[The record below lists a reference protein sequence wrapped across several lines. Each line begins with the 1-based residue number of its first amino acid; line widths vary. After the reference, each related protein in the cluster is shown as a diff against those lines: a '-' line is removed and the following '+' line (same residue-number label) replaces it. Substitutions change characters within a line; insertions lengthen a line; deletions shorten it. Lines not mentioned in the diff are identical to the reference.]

1 MFFATDD
8 AHGQSATQCFAV
20 GHQICIDSEIRLGS
34 ALGQSESQ
42 EDFIKY
48 ECDTFAGTDFAQLL
62 QPLGIGF
69 SIKVGK
75 TLAIY
80 QGRIGRSCLAGVQTL
95 QRVDQHTR
103 NVVAMVQ
110 HTQGRCVR
118 VAQCQGI
125 VRWRHRIARA
135 WLHIVPPAVVSASES
150 HQLTLT
156 RVVAR
161 QSHGLHD
168 SLGARHVE
176 RHFVFV
182 RNSTQALHVVQYTGM
197 VGTQDRAQVFDQG
210 NALFHAF
217 LVEIL
222 TQQVNAIRTRDVDV
236 AVAVH
241 ICQIDA
247 ITRFPKATQLQILG
261 QNVFKLVGHTVLA
274 DELQVRDHRFD
285 LLGVRQSKRCFIAQS
300 VSQGRQCRF
309 AQVSNFKR
317 GVVGRKPHL
326 LRVRITRHPPCNAL
340 GPTQMATQARLLS
353 EGKLESLFETKN
365 NPSTQKYIQAQ
376 EHDIRNILKHKL
388 KSPIPPLYDFS
399 MKK

>member
-1 MFFATDD
+1 MGA
-8 AHGQSATQCFAV
+8 
-20 GHQICIDSEIRLGS
+20 

-42 EDFIKY
+42 EDFVEY
-48 ECDTFAGTDFAQLL
+48 ECDTFAGANFAQLL

-69 SIKVGK
+69 SVKVCE

-80 QGRIGRSCLAGVQTL
+80 QGRISRGCLAGVQAL
-95 QRVDQHTR
+95 QRVDQNTG
-103 NVVAMVQ
+103 NIVSMVQ
-110 HTQGRCVR
+110 HTQGRIVH
-118 VAQCQGI
+118 VSQGQCI
-125 VRWRHRIARA
+125 VRWGHGVAWAR
-135 WLHIVPPAVVSASES
+135 LHIVPPTVVRASES
-150 HQLTLT
+150 HQLALS

-176 RHFVFV
+176 RHFVFI
-182 RNSTQALHVVQYTGM
+182 RNSTQTLHVFQNAGM
-197 VGTQDRAQVFDQG
+197 VGTQDWAQVFDQG
-210 NALFHAF
+210 NALFYTF

-222 TQQVNAIRTRDVDV
+222 PQQVHTVRTRDVDV
-236 AVAVH
+236 TVAVH
-241 ICQIDA
+241 ICQIDTVA
-247 ITRFPKATQLQILG
+247 RFPKTSQLQELRQYI
-261 QNVFKLVGHTVLA
+261 FELVGHTVLA

-285 LLGVRQSKRCFIAQS
+285 ILGVRQRKRRFIAHS
-300 VSQGRQCRF
+300 VSQGRECRF

-317 GVVGRKPHL
+317 GVVGRKPNV
-326 LRVRITRHPPCNAL
+326 LRVRITRHPSCNAF

-353 EGKLESLFETKN
+353 QRKFESLFETQN
-365 NPSTQKYIQAQ
+365 YPCSQKYIQAQ